1 MTRPA
6 SQAPDQP
13 LRLWRDPANGIIAG
27 VMAGLADYVGVRPW
41 QARALALLGLMLFP
55 PVTFLA
61 YVAAAILLKPR
72 PRDRFLSPEEEGFW
86 RAVGRDPRGTF
97 GTLRYRF
104 REIDRRIA
112 GIERTVT
119 GSDFK
124 LRREFRDL
132 ER

>member
-1 MTRPA
+1 M
-6 SQAPDQP
+6 S
-13 LRLWRDPANGIIAG
+13 
-27 VMAGLADYVGVRPW
+27 
-41 QARALALLGLMLFP
+41 
-55 PVTFLA
+55 
-61 YVAAAILLKPR
+61 
-72 PRDRFLSPEEEGFW
+72 
-86 RAVGRDPRGTF
+86 RDPRGTF

-112 GIERTVT
+112 DIEKTVT